1 MLLMITVLPM
11 HHVVHDLIH
20 HHAAHTHVHHH
31 HHAVLTDGIL
41 SLLFI
46 VIGLLQVCHSITVVY
61 HAAHYHAA
69 HYHIQHAAHALCCSL
84 LLQVCHQ
91 CITAVL
97 LHH

>member
-20 HHAAHTHVHHH
+20 HQSAHTHVHHH
-31 HHAVLTDGIL
+31 HHAVLTDVIP

-69 HYHIQHAAHALCCSL
+69 THNTMSIICTQQYCIQLPALAAMSSYY
-84 LLQVCHQ
+84 
-91 CITAVL
+91 
-97 LHH
+97 